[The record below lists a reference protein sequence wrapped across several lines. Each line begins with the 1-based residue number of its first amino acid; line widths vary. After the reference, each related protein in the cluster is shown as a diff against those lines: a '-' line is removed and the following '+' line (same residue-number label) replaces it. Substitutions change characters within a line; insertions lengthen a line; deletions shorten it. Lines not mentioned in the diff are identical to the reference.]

1 MEIRA
6 HVMRVECKPD
16 SNIQVLLWTG
26 FMWPEIDA
34 TFKYQGF
41 I

>member
-16 SNIQVLLWTG
+16 SNNALLTG